1 MFNIGAAELILL
13 LLIAFIVVG
22 PKDLPRIA
30 RFLGRTVRRIRG
42 MINEI
47 KRETGFDELEQEL
60 RETQKDLQQTI
71 RDTDIREDLRG
82 TEKELRS
89 EINGIRRDMRTDPVL
104 KDAGKDS
111 K

>member
-47 KRETGFDELEQEL
+47 KRETGFDEVEQEL
-60 RETQKDLQQTI
+60 RETQRDLQQTM
-71 RDTDIREDLRG
+71 READIREDLRG
-82 TEKELRS
+82 TEKELRG
-89 EINGIRRDMRTDPVL
+89 EINGIRKDLRESPELKGTDP
-104 KDAGKDS
+104 KR
-111 K
+111 